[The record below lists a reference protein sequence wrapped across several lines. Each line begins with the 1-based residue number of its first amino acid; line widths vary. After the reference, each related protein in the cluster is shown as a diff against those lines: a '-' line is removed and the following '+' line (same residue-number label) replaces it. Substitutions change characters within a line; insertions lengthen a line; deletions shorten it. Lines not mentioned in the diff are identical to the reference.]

1 VNDWLNT
8 LFPTGL
14 AAVFLAAYKG
24 VAEIRKGAHTKERGA
39 IADLKR
45 WREEQY
51 DARRQAD
58 KERVQAEKERDYWRS
73 FAGKCEYELER
84 RGLPIPARPKADF
97 VGDEEAT

>member
-24 VAEIRKGAHTKERGA
+24 FAEIRKGAHTKERGA

-51 DARRQAD
+51 DARRQA
-58 KERVQAEKERDYWRS
+58 EKERDYWRS

-84 RGLPIPARPKADF
+84 RGLPIPTRPKADF

>member
-1 VNDWLNT
+1 MSDWLNT

-24 VAEIRKGAHTKERGA
+24 IAEIRKGAHAKERGA
-39 IADLKR
+39 IADLKQ

-51 DARRQAD
+51 DA
-58 KERVQAEKERDYWRS
+58 RVQAEKERDYWRS
-73 FAGKCEYELER
+73 WAGRCEYELDR
-84 RGLPIPARPKADF
+84 RGIDLPPRPKANF